1 MLARVCDALPTR
13 CRGKAAPRTS
23 CFGKWK
29 PDETGQANSI
39 QQLQVNDA
47 VSGGEQ
53 QRFQGPAAGRVGED
67 HGGLA
72 AVSTLRVRHTS
83 SWRTLV
89 LTRRGRYP
97 C

>member
-1 MLARVCDALPTR
+1 
-13 CRGKAAPRTS
+13 
-23 CFGKWK
+23 
-29 PDETGQANSI
+29 
-39 QQLQVNDA
+39 VNDA